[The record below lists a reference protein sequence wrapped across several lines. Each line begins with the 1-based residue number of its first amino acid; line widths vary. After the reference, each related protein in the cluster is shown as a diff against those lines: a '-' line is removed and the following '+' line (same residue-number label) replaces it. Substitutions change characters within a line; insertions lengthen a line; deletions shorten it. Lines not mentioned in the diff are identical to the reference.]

1 MKLKTLTLLSI
12 ALMFLPLSALGADS
26 GNKRVITSA
35 DFAKT
40 LPDGFGISTLLS
52 LTTGY
57 EGQMEPQ
64 FNVNI
69 EQKLQNCG
77 FKFLRN
83 TKTEI
88 WLGTDGEN
96 IVKAPTR
103 VYGYKGIVVAVTFYD
118 SYPNCIDLKFPNK
131 TTLDQFIASMRK
143 FGFTASDYSA
153 NYFTYLPSL
162 FGISIDR
169 KNVHIECSP

>member
-12 ALMFLPLSALGADS
+12 ALMLLPLSALGADR
-26 GNKRVITSA
+26 GNRRVITSA
-35 DFAKT
+35 DFART

-57 EGQMEPQ
+57 EGQVIPQ
-64 FNVNI
+64 YNDNI
-69 EQKLQNCG
+69 ELKLLNCG

-118 SYPNCIDLKFPNK
+118 NNPECIDLKFPNK
-131 TTLDQFIASMRK
+131 TTLDQFIASMRM
-143 FGFTASDYSA
+143 FGFSVSDYSA
-153 NYFTYLPSL
+153 NVFTYPTS
-162 FGISIDR
+162 FFAISISG
-169 KNVHIECSP
+169 KNAHIECSP

>member
-12 ALMFLPLSALGADS
+12 AFILLPLSALGADR
-26 GNKRVITSA
+26 GNRRIITSA

-57 EGQMEPQ
+57 DGQAEPW
-64 FNVNI
+64 FNDNI
-69 EQKLQNCG
+69 EQNLLNCG

-88 WLGTDGEN
+88 LLGTDGEN

-118 SYPNCIDLKFPNK
+118 NNPECIDLKFPNK

-143 FGFTASDYSA
+143 FGFSESDYSA
-153 NYFTYLPSL
+153 NVFTYPTN
-162 FGISIDR
+162 FFAISIDR
-169 KNVHIECSP
+169 RNVHIECSP